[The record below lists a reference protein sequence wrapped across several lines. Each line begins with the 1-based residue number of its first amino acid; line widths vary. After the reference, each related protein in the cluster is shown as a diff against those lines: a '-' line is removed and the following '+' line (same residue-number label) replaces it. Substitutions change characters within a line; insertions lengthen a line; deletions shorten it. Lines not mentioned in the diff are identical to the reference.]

1 MNIGIDARIIERRIT
16 GIGRSLLI
24 LLDELPLLDKTN
36 NYFLF
41 SYGKLNINDTFFKNI
56 TTIKSFIPQKLFSP
70 IWSNLILPIYL
81 KRNKIDIHFS
91 INQVVPLI
99 KVKDCKYIS
108 VVHDVIYKADSSF
121 LPIVYRRY
129 LQLFA
134 YFSVRSSDLIITV
147 SEYSKK
153 DILKNYKIEEDKIR
167 VILQNAKKEFQ
178 PLNLSEEEIKKIKN
192 SFRLPEIIVLYVGVI
207 ENRKNIY
214 GILKVADILKD
225 RYTNLAFLLIGKKG
239 YGSNRIF
246 SEIKKRQNVIYLN
259 NIDDILLK
267 KIYNLA
273 NVFLFPS
280 YYEGFGYPPL
290 EAMQSGL
297 PVLASNNTSL
307 TEIIDTAGLLH
318 DPDDYVAFANDII
331 KLLCDRTFYNL
342 MKSKGIERAK
352 KFEKNNWSRQVVQIF
367 NSFKELVPKK

>member
-24 LLDELPLLDKTN
+24 LLDELPLLDKSN

-41 SYGKLNINDTFFKNI
+41 SYGKLNINDMFFQNI
-56 TTIKSFIPQKLFSP
+56 TTIKSFIPQKLYSP
-70 IWSNLILPIYL
+70 IWSNLILPFYL

-91 INQVVPLI
+91 INQVIPLI
-99 KVKDCKYIS
+99 KVKNCKYIS

-121 LPIVYRRY
+121 LPLIYRKY

-134 YFSVRSSDLIITV
+134 YFSIKSSDLIITV

-153 DILKNYKIEEDKIR
+153 DILKNYKISEDKIR
-167 VILQNAKKEFQ
+167 VILQTAKKEFQ
-178 PLNLSEEEIKKIKN
+178 PLYLSEEEIKGIKN
-192 SFRLPEIIVLYVGVI
+192 SLGLPELIVLYVGMI

-214 GILKVADILKD
+214 GILSVADILKE
-225 RYTNLAFLLIGKKG
+225 RYNNLAFLLIGKKG
-239 YGSNRIF
+239 HGGDKIIN
-246 SEIKKRQNVIYLN
+246 EVKKRQNVIYLN
-259 NIDDILLK
+259 NIDDTLLK
-267 KIYNLA
+267 KIYNIA

-280 YYEGFGYPPL
+280 HYEGFGYPPL

-307 TEIIDTAGLLH
+307 MEIIDTAGLLH
-318 DPDDYVAFANDII
+318 DPDDYEAFAKDII
-331 KLLCDRTFYNL
+331 KLLSDKTLYNL
-342 MKSKGIERAK
+342 MKLKGIERAK
-352 KFEKNNWSRQVVQIF
+352 KFEKNNWSRQIVKVF
-367 NSFKELVPKK
+367 NSFKCSETNK